1 MLAQIVKVTQIS
13 VDTKDG
19 IALGTCP
26 KCNIV
31 WTFHGCRKR
40 NTEWTFHGY
49 SWMDSFFKCTCGT
62 RLYLPAI
69 CRIEC

>member
-13 VDTKDG
+13 VDTKNG

-31 WTFHGCRKR
+31 WTFHG
-40 NTEWTFHGY
+40 Y
-49 SWMDSFFKCTCGT
+49 SWMDSFFKCKCGT